1 MTNWPKLKLISW
13 DINQK
18 FKSEVRESPQ
28 RSIVTHRVLNW
39 IVPTVQRNY
48 WNSEW
53 LKIEFKW
60 DQLSDSTW
68 VWFRTWAEI
77 QIETGNSWAERFWGK
92 TNFWKYSIH
101 TVSRETPIFD
111 QLWKEILRA
120 DFFIRRRVN
129 LQRTA
134 FKPATRLKFIS

>member
-1 MTNWPKLKLISW
+1 MRTLAKWECSKLKLISW

-28 RSIVTHRVLNW
+28 RSIVTHRFLNW
-39 IVPTVQRNY
+39 IVPTIQRNY

-77 QIETGNSWAERFWGK
+77 QIKAGNSWAFEFWET
-92 TNFWKYSIH
+92 TNYRKFSWSVILLTVYSIKRNYDYWP
-101 TVSRETPIFD
+101 TLKRDSER
-111 QLWKEILRA
+111 R
-120 DFFIRRRVN
+120 FFH
-129 LQRTA
+129 
-134 FKPATRLKFIS
+134 